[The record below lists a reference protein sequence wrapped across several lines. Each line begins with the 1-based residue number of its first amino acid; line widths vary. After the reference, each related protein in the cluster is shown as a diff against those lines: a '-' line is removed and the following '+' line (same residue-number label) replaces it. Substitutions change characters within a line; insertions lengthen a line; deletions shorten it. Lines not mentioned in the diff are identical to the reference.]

1 MVRENEES
9 KMNIGEVAALSE
21 VNSKMIR
28 RYEELG
34 IIPKAGRSLAG
45 YRQYT
50 DKDVHVLRFV
60 KRARELGF
68 PMKDIKQL
76 VSLWRN
82 KSRSSSQVKNIALK
96 HQHELEKKLHEVQ
109 TMLKTIGQ
117 LVENCHGDERPDC
130 PILDELNCHK

>member
-1 MVRENEES
+1 
-9 KMNIGEVAALSE
+9 MNIGEVAALSE

-34 IIPKAGRSLAG
+34 IIPKAGRSISG
-45 YRQYT
+45 YRQYSE
-50 DKDVHVLRFV
+50 KDVHVLKFV

-82 KSRSSSQVKNIALK
+82 KSRSSSQVKNIAMK
-96 HQHELEKKLHEVQ
+96 HQHELEKKLQEVQ
-109 TMLKTIGQ
+109 SMLKTIGQ
-117 LVENCHGDERPDC
+117 LIENCHGDERPDC
-130 PILDELNCHK
+130 PILDGLHCHK